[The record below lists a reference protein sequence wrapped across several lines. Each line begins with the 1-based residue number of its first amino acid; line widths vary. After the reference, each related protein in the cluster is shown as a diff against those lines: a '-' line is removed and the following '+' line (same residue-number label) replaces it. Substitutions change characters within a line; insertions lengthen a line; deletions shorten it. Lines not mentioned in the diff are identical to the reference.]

1 MAGRSRRRRR
11 SCAAPARRAPR
22 RRLAAPPPLSPRL
35 PPSRPPSQPPPLPPP
50 LPSPAIP
57 LSLAATA
64 LVVLRAQ
71 DGGGDAAAG
80 VSAVVE
86 RHRAALHR
94 AMSAMQAVVMQVNE
108 EVRKLEAQL
117 QQLQARPDGAP
128 IATPHRHPPD

>member
-1 MAGRSRRRRR
+1 M
-11 SCAAPARRAPR
+11 
-22 RRLAAPPPLSPRL
+22 
-35 PPSRPPSQPPPLPPP
+35 
-50 LPSPAIP
+50 
-57 LSLAATA
+57 
-64 LVVLRAQ
+64 LRAQ

-117 QQLQARPDGAP
+117 LASSLVGPPFALQRDLAP
-128 IATPHRHPPD
+128 VIKRETRVLLPV